1 MGKRYPSEILATCVV
16 PWEEDFEF
24 AEERFRQ
31 QVRTVLRNLTRHVY
45 IFGTAGE
52 GYAVDEQQFDRIAR
66 VFREETERAEVHP
79 MVGVISLSLSTII
92 GRIERA
98 RGMGFRAFQL
108 SLPSWGAL
116 TDLEVEVFFA
126 ETCMFILDLK

>member
-1 MGKRYPSEILATCVV
+1 MGKHYPSEILATCVV
-16 PWEEDFEF
+16 PWDEGFEL
-24 AEERFRQ
+24 AEVTFRR

-66 VFREETERAEVHP
+66 VFREETDRAEVHP

-92 GRIERA
+92 G
-98 RGMGFRAFQL
+98 GL
-108 SLPSWGAL
+108 SGLMPWDFAL
-116 TDLEVEVFFA
+116 FNYRYPA
-126 ETCMFILDLK
+126 GGR